1 MEIIYNDEPIHK
13 LNDDWINN
21 FEKTEKLYQ
30 DFYKDDL
37 YYTNLKFIYV
47 NRSNEVEKIRHE
59 SFLMATPN
67 YLSREEVLG
76 ILKRNSIDNY
86 KRYTLLSILRYNITL
101 DADDIK
107 LFLKNNSI
115 TEFNFLN
122 SIKNIDAISFEKT
135 INMFHDLNDVFFIFY
150 EKTEEL
156 KKPDHN
162 NITKRIYF
170 KHNSNTN
177 RKTIRKQYKD

>member
-1 MEIIYNDEPIHK
+1 MEIIYNDESIHK

-86 KRYTLLSILRYNITL
+86 KRYTLLSIL
-101 DADDIK
+101 
-107 LFLKNNSI
+107 
-115 TEFNFLN
+115 
-122 SIKNIDAISFEKT
+122 
-135 INMFHDLNDVFFIFY
+135 
-150 EKTEEL
+150 
-156 KKPDHN
+156 
-162 NITKRIYF
+162 
-170 KHNSNTN
+170 
-177 RKTIRKQYKD
+177 